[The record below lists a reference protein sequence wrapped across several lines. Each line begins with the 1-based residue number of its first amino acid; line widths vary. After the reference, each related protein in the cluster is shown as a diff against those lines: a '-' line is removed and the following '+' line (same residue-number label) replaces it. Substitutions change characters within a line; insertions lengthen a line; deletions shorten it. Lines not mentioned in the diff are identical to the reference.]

1 MKKIIKIDG
10 KTYAVDTESKDVE
23 EVDAEDVVE
32 ETPEEKPEETPAE
45 ETPAEETPAEET
57 PEEKPEEVEEKINK
71 ATQEVV
77 SNLGLDKLTD
87 AVAKLEEKVT
97 GKDSKGKSKVKTL
110 IDLGELMN
118 KDVNE
123 LTAKEKIVGFFQA
136 MIQNNEVALKA
147 LSEGTPAD
155 GGYLFPKLKFIGE
168 LKLGELLGRPLKRI
182 ISSQALP
189 VMA

>member
-1 MKKIIKIDG
+1 MKKIVKIDG
-10 KTYAVDTESKDVE
+10 KTYAVDTETKDVE
-23 EVDAEDVVE
+23 EVEVE
-32 ETPEEKPEETPAE
+32 ETPVEETPEVTPEVTPEEKPEEKPE
-45 ETPAEETPAEET
+45 EVV
-57 PEEKPEEVEEKINK
+57 EEKPEDVEEKITK
-71 ATQEVV
+71 ATNEVV
-77 SNLGLDKLTD
+77 SKLGLDKLTD
-87 AVAKLEEKVT
+87 AVKTLEKKVAGGDT
-97 GKDSKGKSKVKTL
+97 SDKTKVKAL
-110 IDLGELMN
+110 LDLSDLMK

-123 LTAKEKIVGFFQA
+123 LTTKEKIVGFFQA
-136 MIQNNEVALKA
+136 MIQNNEPALKA